1 MSQSRT
7 RRATDASTPTLQ
19 GWGSC
24 AMNQTESTFLQNT
37 VPAAQTAQR
46 SYGVP
51 ASIMLAQAT
60 LESQWG
66 QSALAKQAN
75 NFFGIHAD
83 AKVDPSKYIEFTT
96 DEMVDGRQTQGMA
109 RFARF
114 ASPVFSFTAHAYL
127 LSMALRYRTAM
138 QVKSDPTNFA
148 FALQNCGYSTDPN
161 YGNKLMQIVQQFD
174 LTQYDVASAVAGP
187 VPAPQTA
194 KVVASAGISA
204 STKATVPAVK
214 TPASTSVVNVT
225 PAAPAKVKP

>member
-1 MSQSRT
+1 
-7 RRATDASTPTLQ
+7 
-19 GWGSC
+19 
-24 AMNQTESTFLQNT
+24 MNQTESTFLQNT

-51 ASIMLAQAT
+51 ASIVLAQAT

-174 LTQYDVASAVAGP
+174 LTQYDVAAAGT
-187 VPAPQTA
+187 APQPA
-194 KVVASAGISA
+194 KSAASAGISA
-204 STKATVPAVK
+204 STTATAPAVK
-214 TPASTSVVNVT
+214 TPASNSVVNVT